1 MGAMNET
8 QLAALTPKERQLA
21 EAAQLDPGKVFA
33 GEDVLPVLAALAN
46 ARLEVARLRGLLG
59 EQGVRVAYDTIEQL
73 TEARDKVVEGNQRIV
88 QRNLDL
94 EAEVARLK
102 ASFEEAQTGREN
114 VHAYCE
120 LIEGQR
126 MRLEAEVARLTAA
139 VEAAQPPDGD
149 CPHGYFVGRDCPE
162 GCTDDEGHNLLRED
176 IERLMECGRALA
188 DHVHTEYDANCVKA
202 DKMLRVLL
210 DLKGRYDA

>member
-1 MGAMNET
+1 MNKE
-8 QLAALTPKERQLA
+8 QLAALIVGERQLA

-33 GEDVLPVLAALAN
+33 GEDVLPVLTALAD
-46 ARLEVARLRGLLG
+46 ARLELQQAK
-59 EQGVRVAYDTIEQL
+59 DS
-73 TEARDKVVEGNQRIV
+73 RDGFACDLNHAEDERDQQREDI
-88 QRNLDL
+88 
-94 EAEVARLK
+94 
-102 ASFEEAQTGREN
+102 
-114 VHAYCE
+114 
-120 LIEGQR
+120 
-126 MRLEAEVARLTAA
+126 ARLTAA

>member
-1 MGAMNET
+1 MNKE
-8 QLAALTPKERQLA
+8 QLAALIVGERQLA
-21 EAAQLDPGKVFA
+21 KAAQLDPGKVFA

-94 EAEVARLK
+94 EAEVARL
-102 ASFEEAQTGREN
+102 
-114 VHAYCE
+114 
-120 LIEGQR
+120 
-126 MRLEAEVARLTAA
+126 TAA

-202 DKMLRVLL
+202 DEMLRVLL